1 MNCVFCAISAGKLPA
16 HRLFEDEHF
25 VVLLDIFPLRPA
37 HVLIVSRQ
45 HAPLLGDLPA
55 AARDALLPLAQR
67 VSQALYASGLGVRG
81 INLLINDGAAANQ
94 HVPHLHLH
102 LIPRRGADLPGIGWR
117 LLTRFLPLGR
127 RRLEVQLQQQADILR
142 KALQAQGADD
152 V

>member
-1 MNCVFCAISAGKLPA
+1 MSCVFCAITTGKMPA

-37 HVLIVSRQ
+37 HVLIVSRH

-55 AARDALLPLAQR
+55 AARDGLLPLAQR
-67 VSQALYASGLGVRG
+67 VSQALYDSGLGVRG

-102 LIPRRGADLPGIGWR
+102 LIPRRGADLAGIGWR

-127 RRLEVQLQQQADILR
+127 RRLDAQLQQQAEILR
-142 KALQAQGADD
+142 NALNAQGSKH